1 MRPRRAM
8 WYVRRSWRC
17 LCHFWSHWIIQR
29 AWEEFKI
36 HLYGTLWAFQ
46 GIQNGFHENNLFPQ
60 NTVIQRPAKMIMPM
74 KKMKTNC
81 CSLRQGRVGIAW
93 WRKEL
98 LSEPNWRFPGNMQKL
113 ANCAIL
119 LHCVEWKSLIFG
131 LLISYHVHLS
141 INKSCYMLGV
151 RFCSV
156 VVISG
161 SLHNSEGIGRINQTT
176 SPIFANASVYSKIQ
190 NILL

>member
-98 LSEPNWRFPGNMQKL
+98 LSEPNWRFPENMQKTGEL
-113 ANCAIL
+113 CNFVTLCRMEIFDLGIIDL
-119 LHCVEWKSLIFG
+119 LPCP
-131 LLISYHVHLS
+131 S
-141 INKSCYMLGV
+141 IYQQKL
-151 RFCSV
+151 F
-156 VVISG
+156 VICWGFVFAVWSWSADRCIIQKESG
-161 SLHNSEGIGRINQTT
+161 G
-176 SPIFANASVYSKIQ
+176 
-190 NILL
+190 